1 MSFLKL
7 VDKKVVCTEEGMTL
21 FEVKRVYSRDKTDAK
36 KEFFHAV
43 ITAIYYLFKPRGL
56 YWNKPLQER
65 IKIVDKDHLK
75 THKWNK
81 LLESNGVQELAD
93 KYIELC
99 QTVNEQ
105 LEEGFKEDVYA
116 LLKMMKDVPMNIEYK
131 IEKGTEV
138 LNEDG
143 DLVKTKVEKIIIIPN
158 IEEKKKM
165 IDMGIALSKALK
177 DVQANLKEEA
187 DEREKLEAETRIYD
201 ERNSSKE

>member
-1 MSFLKL
+1 MSFLRL
-7 VDKKVVCTEEGMTL
+7 VDNKVVCTDEGMTL
-21 FEVKRVYSRDKTDAK
+21 FEVKRVYTRDKTDAK

-56 YWNKPLQER
+56 YWNKSLQER

-75 THKWNK
+75 THKWKK
-81 LLESNGVQELAD
+81 LLESKGVQELTD
-93 KYIELC
+93 KYIDLC
-99 QTVNEQ
+99 HTINEQ

-138 LNEDG
+138 LDEEG
-143 DLVKTKVEKIIIIPN
+143 KVVKTKIEKIIIIPN

-187 DEREKLEAETRIYD
+187 EEREKEEVETRLYD
-201 ERNSSKE
+201 ERNSKE